1 MQSNQLVNFANEF
14 DFLPDL
20 ARVAA
25 AAVLR
30 RQPGP
35 PAARAKALGAAGAAA
50 APLPFPL
57 PCPAARPRRAAPR
70 CPARGLGR
78 SRRGPRT
85 RSPAQGR
92 PRARCSRRWQVGVT
106 LGPALAP
113 AARSAVRESRGAAL
127 RSALRPQSCGRC
139 GTGAAIPGQSH
150 RKSLG
155 CGDRE
160 RPEPTPR
167 RSAAPQPEAGGSS
180 PERIRG
186 SPARN
191 PQPKVSSRSWGGSSS
206 PGSLQRNNGEDCS
219 GTRLR
224 HGSLLVQC
232 GFWGVSCTLTS
243 TLLM

>member
-78 SRRGPRT
+78 SRRGPRA

-92 PRARCSRRWQVGVT
+92 PRARCSRRRQVGVT

-127 RSALRPQSCGRC
+127 RSALRPQSRGRC

-160 RPEPTPR
+160 RPEPPPR
-167 RSAAPQPEAGGSS
+167 RSAAPQPEAGEAVPSRLGA
-180 PERIRG
+180 PQRG
-186 SPARN
+186 TPNQKSAPARGAARAARV
-191 PQPKVSSRSWGGSSS
+191 PCREITARTAPA
-206 PGSLQRNNGEDCS
+206 PGF
-219 GTRLR
+219 GTGPFLF
-224 HGSLLVQC
+224 SVD
-232 GFWGVSCTLTS
+232 FGVSAVR
-243 TLLM
+243 